1 MRFTTLLILAVFLAT
16 APGAAPPAHAQ
27 SKETLRKLANAYKL
41 IKEDETQ
48 KAVKALNAIL
58 EEVPEDSEAAAKALL
73 LRGQAY
79 AKSDRHVQALA
90 DFNAA
95 LWLQGLSSGQ
105 RKDAVA
111 GRKAALAK
119 LGIGDGDADDGDT
132 MSNQSERVSAVT
144 EPAGDETAD
153 APSVGAW
160 RTDVQ
165 SAPSDDDSD
174 GIGSFLS
181 TLFGGGSEGRQT
193 ASVDREPETAGSS
206 GWTATTTDAG
216 ETASRSSGD
225 RGQFRVQIASLG
237 TREGAEAEV
246 KRLSRLLGD
255 ALQGEQPRI
264 VRTDTDAGNTYFRI
278 VVGPK
283 PSRDDASA
291 LCKSIKAGGA
301 DCLVVSN
308 R

>member
-1 MRFTTLLILAVFLAT
+1 MRFTTLLILAVFLVSAS
-16 APGAAPPAHAQ
+16 GAPPPGHAQ
-27 SKETLRKLANAYKL
+27 TKENLRKLSDAYKL
-41 IKEDETQ
+41 IQADETK
-48 KAVKALNAIL
+48 KAVKTLNGIL
-58 EEVPEDSEAAAKALL
+58 EDVPEDSEAAAKALL

-79 AKSDRHVQALA
+79 AKSGRHVQALA

-119 LGIGDGDADDGDT
+119 LGIGDEDAGDGETTADGG
-132 MSNQSERVSAVT
+132 ERVSAVT
-144 EPAGDETAD
+144 DPGGDETAD
-153 APSVGAW
+153 APSAGAW

-174 GIGSFLS
+174 SIGSFFS
-181 TLFGGGSEGRQT
+181 TLFGGDSEETET
-193 ASVDREPETAGSS
+193 ASVDREPETTDSS
-206 GWTATTTDAG
+206 GWTATTTAR
-216 ETASRSSGD
+216 ETASQSSGD
-225 RGQFRVQIASLG
+225 SGQYRVQIASVG
-237 TREGAEAEV
+237 TQEGAEAEV
-246 KRLSRLLGD
+246 QRLSRLLGD
-255 ALQGEQPRI
+255 ALQGEEPRI
-264 VRTDTDAGNTYFRI
+264 VRTDTDAGNTYYRI

-291 LCKSIKAGGA
+291 LCKSIKAAGA